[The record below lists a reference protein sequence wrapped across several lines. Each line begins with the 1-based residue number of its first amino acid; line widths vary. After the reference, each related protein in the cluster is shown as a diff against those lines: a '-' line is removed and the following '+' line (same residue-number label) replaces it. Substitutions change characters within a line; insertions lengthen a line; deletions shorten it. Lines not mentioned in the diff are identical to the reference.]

1 MYEKKLADI
10 YYKSLLDN
18 RIGLEYRVILH
29 LKRSK
34 IKKLFRE
41 IIENDN
47 YYLVSSEFIKYL
59 SSLEPSNIID
69 LIKSLANN
77 KNITFTMMKY
87 VYNRFNNSAF
97 EFGNPNEVE
106 KRAANQYT
114 TALYKIRRICI
125 NADQDLIWDI
135 LIAITANYVI
145 TKGIDDSITET
156 IKPYIEDTD
165 NMIDELLINGII
177 RNQRMD
183 DGTCHKREY
192 FFDDSELA
200 HYVLS
205 KKDDFRKEIR

>member
-1 MYEKKLADI
+1 MYERKLANI
-10 YYKSLLDN
+10 YYKSLL
-18 RIGLEYRVILH
+18 E
-29 LKRSK
+29 RSK
-34 IKKLFRE
+34 KFEYKVKIHLNRFRIKKLFRE
-41 IIENDN
+41 LIENDN
-47 YYLVSSEFIKYL
+47 YYLVSTEFIRYL
-59 SSLEPSNIID
+59 SYLNPDDQTD

-183 DGTCHKREY
+183 DGNCHKSEY